1 MTPEIVAWI
10 EWKLTNVLAGNW
22 EFRDMAGVT
31 EGYKK
36 TLVNLKVCL
45 LFICSACLLSCA
57 L

>member
-10 EWKLTNVLAGNW
+10 EWKLTNVLTGNW